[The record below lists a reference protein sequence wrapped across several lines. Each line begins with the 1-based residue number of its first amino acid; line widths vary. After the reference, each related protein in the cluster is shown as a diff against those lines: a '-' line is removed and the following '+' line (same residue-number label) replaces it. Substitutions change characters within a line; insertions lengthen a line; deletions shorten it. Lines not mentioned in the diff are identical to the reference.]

1 MYNPYFYQ
9 PQPQQIQRIAGEQS
23 ARQVRLAPNSSAL
36 FLDEREPIV
45 WLCVSDGV
53 GTVTPTPYD
62 ITPHV
67 DKTQETIDNRL
78 KRIEDT
84 LLEME
89 KRYEPYVNAVNDLK
103 SQISADKDVISAGEN
118 SPKSAGYVGANS
130 TNKPPVETGY
140 RNGRK

>member
-1 MYNPYFYQ
+1 MYNPYYYQ

-78 KRIEDT
+78 KRIEDALT
-84 LLEME
+84 EME
-89 KRYEPYVNAVNDLK
+89 KKYEPYVNAVNDLK
-103 SQISADKDVISAGEN
+103 SQISADKNHVSAGEN
-118 SPKSAGYVGANS
+118 STKPTGFVGADS
-130 TNKPPVETGY
+130 TKQPTVETGY